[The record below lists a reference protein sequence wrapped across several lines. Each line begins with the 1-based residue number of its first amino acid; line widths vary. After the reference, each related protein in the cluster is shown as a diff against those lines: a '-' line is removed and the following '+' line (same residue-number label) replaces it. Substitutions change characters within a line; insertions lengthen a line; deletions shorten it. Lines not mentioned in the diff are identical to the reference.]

1 VLSRAERIFTW
12 IVLAVFAVVILY
24 PLATLVSASL
34 EPLSEGTQ
42 GISFSHPLSF
52 HSFTYAWVAGDFR
65 TYLWNTVFVTVVVV
79 AATALISVLT
89 GFGISVLR
97 PHGSRLLLYAAILGF
112 MLPTE
117 ALIIPWYY
125 QMRDLNF
132 LNTYWAM
139 IIPQAAQS
147 VAFGTFWMVT
157 AFASM
162 PRSLSE
168 AAALDGASQWNL
180 LWKVLTPNLKPAIK
194 TMTALVFLWT
204 WNSFLL
210 PLVMES
216 STSRYVVTI
225 GLSAFQGAHFGN
237 YSALAAA
244 SLLTA
249 LPVIVVYLIAQRS
262 FLAGMFAGSVV
273 E

>member
-1 VLSRAERIFTW
+1 MLSRAERGFSW
-12 IVLAVFAVVILY
+12 AVLLVFAVVILY
-24 PLATLVSASL
+24 PMVTLLSTAF
-34 EPLSEGTQ
+34 EPLSEGAN
-42 GISFSHPLSF
+42 GISFTHALSF
-52 HSFTYAWVAGDFR
+52 QSFTYAWEQGDFR
-65 TYLWNTVFVTVVVV
+65 SYLWNTALVTVTVVVLS
-79 AATALISVLT
+79 ALVSVLAAY
-89 GFGISVLR
+89 GISVLR
-97 PHGSRLLLYAAILGF
+97 PHGSRILLYVAILGF

-117 ALIIPWYY
+117 ALIVPWYY
-125 QMRDLNF
+125 QMLDLNF

-157 AFASM
+157 AFASL
-162 PRSLSE
+162 PRTLGE
-168 AAALDGASQWNL
+168 AAALDGASQWDL
-180 LWKVLTPNLKPAIK
+180 LWKVLTPNLAPAIK
-194 TMTALVFLWT
+194 TMAALVFLWT

-216 STSRYVVTI
+216 NPSRYVVTI
-225 GLSAFQGAHFGN
+225 GLSVFQGSHFGN
-237 YSALAAA
+237 YGALAAG

-249 LPVIVVYLIAQRS
+249 VPVIVVYLIAQRS